1 VSAVE
6 RDSFVEVPGGRLYVE
21 AAGAGHPVLLLH
33 GNLGDSRMWDDQMAP
48 VAERYRVIRYDR
60 RGFGRSETEH
70 VEFSERDDAVAVL
83 AHAAPGER
91 SCHVI
96 GQSMG
101 GIVAM
106 DLTIERPEV
115 VTALVQVGSGAGG
128 FEAQLPADVQPPPW
142 DEMERL
148 WKAKDWGQLAEIE
161 TQVWVDGWGQPPTRI
176 DPDLRAR
183 VHDWI
188 LTTYRAENEE
198 GEPQRLD
205 PPAAGRLDEVRA
217 PTLVLV
223 GTVDELGGVIN
234 GRRVAEQVE
243 GARLVEFED
252 VAHMIQLEQPVRFN
266 RVVLDFLADVDAARA

>member
-1 VSAVE
+1 MSAAAP
-6 RDSFVEVPGGRLYVE
+6 SGFVEVPGGRLYVE
-21 AAGAGHPVLLLH
+21 AAGEGHPVLLLH
-33 GNLGDSRMWDDQMAP
+33 GNLGDHRMWDDQVAP
-48 VAERYRVIRYDR
+48 FAERYRVIRYDR
-60 RGFGRSETEH
+60 RGFGRSKTEH

-83 AHAAPGER
+83 TYDAPGER

-106 DLTIERPEV
+106 DLTIERPEAV
-115 VTALVQVGSGAGG
+115 SALVQVGSGAGG

-148 WKAKDWGQLAEIE
+148 WETKDWDRLAEVE

-176 DPDLRAR
+176 DPELRAR
-183 VHDWI
+183 VHNWI
-188 LTTYRAENEE
+188 LTTYQAENEE
-198 GEPQRLD
+198 GEPRRLN

-223 GTVDELGGVIN
+223 GTVDEPGGVQN
-234 GRRVAEQVE
+234 GRRVAQQVE
-243 GARLVEFED
+243 GARLVEFEG
-252 VAHMIQLEQPVRFN
+252 VAHMIQLERPDRFN
-266 RVVLDFLADVDAARA
+266 RVVLDFLADVDVVRA

>member
-1 VSAVE
+1 VSVAARSE
-6 RDSFVEVPGGRLYVE
+6 FVKVPGGRLYVE
-21 AAGAGHPVLLLH
+21 AVGEGYPVLLLH

-48 VAERYRVIRYDR
+48 FAERYRVIRYDR
-60 RGFGRSETEH
+60 RGFGHSETEH

-83 AHAAPGER
+83 AHAAPAER

-106 DLTIERPEV
+106 DLTIEHPEV
-115 VTALVQVGSGAGG
+115 VTALVQVGAGAGG
-128 FEAQLPADVQPPPW
+128 FKARLPAHVQPPPW

-148 WKAKDWGQLAEIE
+148 WETKDWDRLAEIE

-176 DPDLRAR
+176 DPELRAR

-188 LTTYRAENEE
+188 LSTYRAENEE
-198 GEPQRLD
+198 GEPQGLD

-223 GTVDELGGVIN
+223 GTVDELGGVLN
-234 GRRVAEQVE
+234 GRRVAELVE
-243 GARLVEFED
+243 GARLVEFEG
-252 VAHMIQLEQPVRFN
+252 VAHMIQLEQPERFN
-266 RVVLDFLADVDAARA
+266 RVVLDFLADMDAARA